1 MCFLLYA
8 ILKNWASGQMT
19 TFNNWPRCY
28 GLSKSPINQ
37 HLFYKVKIFKKTP
50 EALGKAGLLTDTNH
64 RKALSIAD
72 LVLIAVGDHMSDLF
86 LCHHGILIF
95 DVKVTYMNII
105 YPPKKNDPTKNDCVV
120 DANQEP
126 SQPHQ
131 RISEVSGAKMCL
143 IHTRRHSITVA
154 NSLSEP
160 HIFHPPDD
168 DTHSLLWL

>member
-1 MCFLLYA
+1 
-8 ILKNWASGQMT
+8 
-19 TFNNWPRCY
+19 
-28 GLSKSPINQ
+28 
-37 HLFYKVKIFKKTP
+37 
-50 EALGKAGLLTDTNH
+50 
-64 RKALSIAD
+64 
-72 LVLIAVGDHMSDLF
+72 
-86 LCHHGILIF
+86 
-95 DVKVTYMNII
+95 MNII
-105 YPPKKNDPTKNDCVV
+105 SPPKKNDPTKNDCVV

-168 DTHSLLWL
+168 DTHSLLWR